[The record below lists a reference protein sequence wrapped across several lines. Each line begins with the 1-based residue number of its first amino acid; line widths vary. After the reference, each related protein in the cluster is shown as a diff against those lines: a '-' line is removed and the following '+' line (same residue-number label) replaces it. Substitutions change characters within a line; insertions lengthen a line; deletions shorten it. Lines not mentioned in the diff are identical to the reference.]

1 MVTIIDALLAANKS
15 VYVATPSWQ
24 SVAEGHQDMSMLA
37 AQVPVILAHYAGKPV
52 YAGPDMYAFFSQ
64 SQNQTYITTCLAT
77 GNCGLHPIP
86 AGQAIMRNLWAE
98 VAYKS
103 RYAP

>member
-1 MVTIIDALLAANKS
+1 
-15 VYVATPSWQ
+15 
-24 SVAEGHQDMSMLA
+24 VAEGHQDMSMLA
-37 AQVPVILAHYAGKPV
+37 AQVPLIVAHFAGQPV

-64 SQNQTYITTCLAT
+64 PANQTYITQCLAT

-98 VAYKS
+98 SAYTA
-103 RYAP
+103 RYQ